1 MLVAVCA
8 DKGSPGATTTALLL
22 GSVWPRSAVVVELDP
37 SGGDLGLRC
46 RHHAGGQLAATPNIL
61 GLAAAARADATD
73 PQLVARFAQ
82 RLASGGL
89 VVPGVLAAEQ
99 ASGMSQ
105 LWQRLAAACTVSDVD
120 VVADLGRIHAGAA
133 SLPVAAAAEA
143 VVVVATPTLEGV
155 LHLRERIN
163 HLRPAL
169 ARHGSGRQPRFLP
182 VVVTSDRHATNE
194 VAEVATVLADTAAP
208 ADWVSAVGYI
218 AHDPSA
224 LHRLQH
230 GEDPAGRLRRT
241 LLVRTAGHIVDRIAL
256 PAAVDPSDR
265 TGVAS

>member
-22 GSVWPRSAVVVELDP
+22 GAVWPRPAVVVELDP

-46 RHHAGGQLAATPNIL
+46 RHESGGPLAHTPNIL
-61 GLAAAARADATD
+61 GLAAATRGDATD

-99 ASGMSQ
+99 TPGMGQ
-105 LWQRLAAACTVSDVD
+105 LWPQLAAACTVSDVD
-120 VVADLGRIHAGAA
+120 VVADLGRIHAAA
-133 SLPVAAAAEA
+133 ESIPVAAAADA

-155 LHLRERIN
+155 LHLRERIS
-163 HLRPAL
+163 HLGPTL
-169 ARHGSGRQPRFLP
+169 ARQGGGRRPLLVP
-182 VVVTSDRHATNE
+182 VLVTSDRHAAAE
-194 VAEVATVLADTAAP
+194 VAEVAAVLADTEAL
-208 ADWVSAVGYI
+208 ADCADSVGYI

-224 LHRLQH
+224 LHRLQQ
-230 GEDPAGRLRRT
+230 GEEAAGRLRRS
-241 LLVRTAGHIVDRIAL
+241 LLVRTAHHIVDRIAAL
-256 PAAVDPSDR
+256 AASDLR
-265 TGVAS
+265 HEAGAA